1 MLKCRYR
8 RKSNG
13 DIYSYVHFKINSDFA
28 THGWFHRGLYG
39 ELLYT
44 QNMHKILVIKSSKMF
59 DRVKSFI

>member
-28 THGWFHRGLYG
+28 THG
-39 ELLYT
+39 
-44 QNMHKILVIKSSKMF
+44 
-59 DRVKSFI
+59 